1 MLAEPLRAA
10 EQLCVVAP
18 VRASA
23 LAVWEVRF
31 LAGQANLLAIAA
43 AVTVAGDT
51 LKGELCAKPWCAGEA
66 PSITPVPN
74 LAPQGQQQVC
84 EPLRQ

>member
-1 MLAEPLRAA
+1 MLAEPLCAA

-23 LAVWEVRF
+23 LVVWEVRF

-51 LKGELCAKPWCAGEA
+51 LKGELCAKPSCAGEA
-66 PSITPVPN
+66 LSIAPVPN
-74 LAPQGQQQVC
+74 LAPQGRPQVC
-84 EPLRQ
+84 EPLHQ